1 MISAGQLT
9 TRIEILEPRIVT
21 AENGEE
27 TPVWDVVFCRT
38 RCAILKRN
46 SRRALILG
54 EVADSG
60 SREIIMRYRAGITSR
75 MRVRFLSDNSIFLM
89 DGLPTPSQS
98 DGSMIL
104 KLTYLDE

>member
-9 TRIEILEPRIVT
+9 TRIEILSPRMVT
-21 AENGEE
+21 NDFGEE
-27 TPVWDVVFCRT
+27 VAVWDQVFCRT
-38 RCAILKRN
+38 RCSILKRS

-60 SREIIMRYRAGITSR
+60 SREIIMRYRPGITSR
-75 MRVRFLSDNSIFLM
+75 MRVRFVSDGSVYML
-89 DGLPTPSQS
+89 DGLPTPSRA

-104 KLTYLDE
+104 RLSYLDE